1 MTKKIS
7 FFDTYSKQEVEDLFE
22 QTYQDL
28 VSGIT
33 PNRKEKKAI
42 FLDGL
47 PGSGKSSLSRA
58 YQKEHPEFVYLSIDD
73 LMGKSPD
80 FEPVTPQL
88 NDKYIDDKYA
98 NFDDLIDFAAFA
110 SRHIIQRTKEDGH
123 SIIIDGICGQTMR
136 TNNVEFSRAGYDT
149 KSIILTMP
157 KRMLDLNV
165 LSRFILSKTDYKPKT
180 LIMSNL
186 RRPKKSINAIVDNAK
201 CFELWGSKLE
211 ITNPF
216 NNTCLYSTEH
226 HKDMKKPEQ
235 IFTHELTRRLNPA
248 EQEEMKI
255 RQDYLSKKVRAMN
268 CAESQKR
275 FYLYAIRGCDTPYMN
290 HNLTQNI

>member
-7 FFDTYSKQEVEDLFE
+7 FFDTYSRQEVEDLFE

-28 VSGIT
+28 ISGIT
-33 PNRKEKKAI
+33 ANRKEKKAI
-42 FLDGL
+42 FLEGL

-58 YQKEHPEFVYLSIDD
+58 YQKEHPEFIYLSIDD

-80 FEPVTPQL
+80 FEPVIPKL

-98 NFDDLIDFAAFA
+98 NFDDLVDFAIFA
-110 SRHIIQRTKEDGH
+110 SRHIITRAKEDGH
-123 SIIIDGICGQTMR
+123 SIIVDGISGQTMR
-136 TNNVEFSRAGYDT
+136 TNNVDFNRSGYNT

-157 KRMLDLNV
+157 KRMLDINI
-165 LSRFILSKTDYKPKT
+165 LSRFILSQTDYKPQT

-186 RRPKKSINAIVDNAK
+186 RRPKKSIDKIVDNAR

-211 ITNPF
+211 VINPF
-216 NNTCLYSTEH
+216 NKACLYNTEQ

-235 IFTHELTRRLNPA
+235 VFMHELSRGLNSD
-248 EQEEMKI
+248 EQKEIRI
-255 RQDYLSKKVRAMN
+255 RQNYLRKKVQNMD
-268 CAESQKR
+268 CEDSQKR
-275 FYLYAIRGCDTPYMN
+275 FYLYAINGCDSPYVN
-290 HNLTQNI
+290 HSFTKNI